1 MNESQCKGQTKH
13 SRHFSSLVLTCLLV
27 FLSSSSI
34 AHAIINGYAAKDA
47 NYVVAL
53 VDMLNPKVASC
64 TGAYFKPKVV
74 ITAAHCVIKT
84 GEKAP
89 NLKIPFSRLMVS
101 QPGLNLNTTSAASQ
115 FVRVESIW
123 TKESYFNR
131 FDNLKNFNESA
142 IDDVAIIL
150 LEKELQG
157 KTIDRVA
164 TLSEI
169 EAFKAGIGE
178 GFQLGYG
185 CINGNSEQPAPN
197 DGIPYQVDG
206 LKGTQKTEKD
216 ISDSNKFLQFEYPI
230 GTANCPG
237 DSGGPILQKIGEEV
251 VYLGTLFGGGGASEI
266 LRKVPNIRAFGNA
279 TVTWPYLAEM
289 ESQLSKWSA
298 ESSLL
303 ETRKRGLATSTFF
316 TDNYSC
322 HIPGIQGELQL
333 LENGKWITV
342 APALGWDLASRCRSS
357 HPVVPWTVVKVP
369 ENSQLRWRV
378 WLPNS
383 FDVVGPSFTSS
394 KTISKPASK
403 ISCARGSVVKTV
415 KAINP
420 KCPKGFKKVVT
431 R

>member
-1 MNESQCKGQTKH
+1 MNDSQCNSQAKH
-13 SRHFSSLVLTCLLV
+13 SRHLSSLVFTCLLV
-27 FLSSSSI
+27 FLSSFSM
-34 AHAIINGYAAKDA
+34 AHAIINGYPAKDA

-64 TGAYFKPKVV
+64 TGAYLKPKVV
-74 ITAAHCVIKT
+74 ITAAHCVIKF

-89 NLKIPFSRLMVS
+89 NLRIPVSRLMVS
-101 QPGLNLNTTSAASQ
+101 QPGINLNTASAASQ

-131 FDNLKNFNESA
+131 FDNLKNWNESA

-164 TLSEI
+164 TLLEI

-197 DGIPYQVDG
+197 DGIPYQIDG
-206 LKGTQKTEKD
+206 LKGTQKTEKV
-216 ISDSNKFLQFEYPI
+216 ISDSNKFLQFEYPK

-289 ESQLSKWSA
+289 ESQLSKWAKEA
-298 ESSLL
+298 EERLVA
-303 ETRKRGLATSTFF
+303 EKAAA
-316 TDNYSC
+316 
-322 HIPGIQGELQL
+322 ELKAKQQAEAKAAAEL
-333 LENGKWITV
+333 KAKQEAEAKAAQSKNKKTTITCVKGKLTK
-342 APALGWDLASRCRSS
+342 
-357 HPVVPWTVVKVP
+357 KV
-369 ENSQLRWRV
+369 
-378 WLPNS
+378 
-383 FDVVGPSFTSS
+383 T
-394 KTISKPASK
+394 
-403 ISCARGSVVKTV
+403 
-415 KAINP
+415 AINP
-420 KCPKGFKKVVT
+420 KCPKGSKKVMT